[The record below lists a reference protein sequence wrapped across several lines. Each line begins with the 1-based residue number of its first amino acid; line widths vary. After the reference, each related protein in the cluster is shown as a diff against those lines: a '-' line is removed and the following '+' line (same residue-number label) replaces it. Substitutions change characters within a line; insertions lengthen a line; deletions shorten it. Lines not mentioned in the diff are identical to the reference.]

1 MGKVLAII
9 GTSNSGKTSTVEYL
23 VTNLVKKGLTIGSAK
38 HVHHPDFSIDLD
50 GKDTWRHANAGA
62 KRVVCLSE
70 DEVAII
76 RKEKGPEYKL
86 KDILKLFQDEE
97 FDLIILEG
105 FHWIVSS
112 RREVIKIVTAKD
124 EEDAKKRLNGTI
136 PPILAITGKISN
148 ILRGKS
154 IQKIPIIDLK
164 DEGVQLL
171 DLVLKQVL

>member
-1 MGKVLAII
+1 MWKVLAII

>member
-1 MGKVLAII
+1 MSV
-9 GTSNSGKTSTVEYL
+9 
-23 VTNLVKKGLTIGSAK
+23 
-38 HVHHPDFSIDLD
+38 
-50 GKDTWRHANAGA
+50 
-62 KRVVCLSE
+62 
-70 DEVAII
+70 
-76 RKEKGPEYKL
+76 YKL